1 MTDKVSNRLPSGVVR
16 VEYRHVIVHVRHDD
30 ARRRRVDRDAGDA
43 SRTLATGACAA
54 FAAETTTETRVVK
67 RTSDV
72 LIVSR
77 VLERADRALHLT
89 QIPHL
94 HQPVRSSRTQ
104 QHVAAVI
111 ERRRRDAVQSRT
123 SPHPRRVRLV
133 RVPNRLLRRKIRRVL
148 VFAHDPRRAAR
159 VEHQQPP
166 VSSTGG
172 EHVPIRRSR
181 RQRLDA
187 RVVSFKP
194 RAQHLC
200 LDVEHRRRGIGARRE
215 HARVVARP
223 RDVEHRVLVRRRRP
237 TRAHRRRPRRVR
249 HRHRSVLIPDGDE
262 RPARVGCGVESN
274 REWTRITAR
283 RLREFDRRERRAH
296 PTRRDVRARRRRR
309 RARRLAT
316 TRRHGARE

>member
-1 MTDKVSNRLPSGVVR
+1 M
-16 VEYRHVIVHVRHDD
+16 
-30 ARRRRVDRDAGDA
+30 
-43 SRTLATGACAA
+43 
-54 FAAETTTETRVVK
+54 K

-133 RVPNRLLRRKIRRVL
+133 RVPNRLLRRKIRRA
-148 VFAHDPRRAAR
+148 FSRTTPSSSSASNTNNRPSR
-159 VEHQQPP
+159 PP
-166 VSSTGG
+166 VANTSLFVGLIANALTLASCPSNRALNTFVSTSN
-172 EHVPIRRSR
+172 I
-181 RQRLDA
+181 A
-187 RVVSFKP
+187 AVVS
-194 RAQHLC
+194 ALA
-200 LDVEHRRRGIGARRE
+200 VST
-215 HARVVARP
+215 RVVARP

-316 TRRHGARE
+316 TRRHGARRRFDDFKRGTASAARASSLVAERRTTGDGRSRRASSRRRPRGARRARARGRRRRGMKI